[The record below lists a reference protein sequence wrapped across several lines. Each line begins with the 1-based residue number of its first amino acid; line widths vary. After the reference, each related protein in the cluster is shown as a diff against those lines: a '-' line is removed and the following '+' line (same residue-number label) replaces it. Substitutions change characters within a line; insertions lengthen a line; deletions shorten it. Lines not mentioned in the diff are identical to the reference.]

1 MKEIISAAILLL
13 TGIVAFVISFRSF
26 REKGFLFN
34 NAYLYASKQERDCMD
49 KKPHY
54 RQSAIVF
61 LLAGIAL
68 LFSGFGVLFDSGWIF
83 YIAVGILVAAMIY
96 AIVSGIRIEIK
107 GKA

>member
-1 MKEIISAAILLL
+1 MKEIITAVILLL
-13 TGIVAFVISFRSF
+13 MGIGAFVISFRSF

-34 NAYLYASKQERDCMD
+34 NAYLYASKQEQNCMD
-49 KKPHY
+49 KRPHY

-68 LFSGFGVLFDSGWIF
+68 LFSAFGVLFSRGWIF
-83 YIAVGILVAAMIY
+83 YIVVGILVAAMIY

-107 GKA
+107 RKA

>member
-1 MKEIISAAILLL
+1 MQEIISAVVLLL
-13 TGIVAFVISFRSF
+13 TGIGAFVISFRSF

-49 KKPHY
+49 KRPHY

-68 LFSGFGVLFDSGWIF
+68 LFSAFGIFFSSGWIF
-83 YIAVGILVAAMIY
+83 YIVVGILVAAMIY

-107 GKA
+107 RKA